1 MSAAPDPAAAA
12 SRAEACP
19 LCGARIAADDTRCPA
34 CNLSLA
40 GVGAR
45 SGPFDRQAVW
55 LWAAG
60 LLVIYLVVLAI
71 VLVAR

>member
-1 MSAAPDPAAAA
+1 MSAVPDPASAA

-19 LCGARIAADDTRCPA
+19 LCGATIGPHDTRCPA

-45 SGPFDRQAVW
+45 PGPFDRQALW
-55 LWAAG
+55 LWVAG
-60 LLVIYLVVLAI
+60 LAVIYVAVLVIVVA
-71 VLVAR
+71 AS